1 MNLYRIKELC
11 LRNNIT
17 VAELERNIKMGNG
30 TIGRWAD
37 SNPRVDSVKKVA
49 DYFHVPV
56 DYLMGGGDTPDA

>member
-1 MNLYRIKELC
+1 
-11 LRNNIT
+11 
-17 VAELERNIKMGNG
+17 MGNG